1 MKRVVTFPKQ
11 YKTVMALMPAD
22 RRSDYKKLMIEA
34 IIRSEQ
40 KPPAKMKKGTNDSE
54 FDV

>member
-1 MKRVVTFPKQ
+1 MVKFPKQ
-11 YKTVMALMPAD
+11 YKTIMALMPAD
-22 RRSDYKKLMIEA
+22 RRSDYKKLMIDA

-40 KPPAKMKKGTNDSE
+40 KPPAKMKKGQNDSE